1 MPMPVDQARTCCGLG
16 RLTCPLHPCATHWL
30 AVQNV
35 GRRTGR
41 RVATLGDVDYGTLSL
56 ALVVLIGVTWVG
68 TAAVQRQVARIERR
82 LDRTERKL
90 DAVLD
95 HLGVTLAEPELP
107 EVRAYLRE
115 GKKIEAIKA
124 YRQQTGAGLA
134 EAKDAVER
142 LAGQG

>member
-1 MPMPVDQARTCCGLG
+1 M
-16 RLTCPLHPCATHWL
+16 
-30 AVQNV
+30 
-35 GRRTGR
+35 
-41 RVATLGDVDYGTLSL
+41 DYGTLSL